1 MIKIMYM
8 YQPETT
14 RHSVYNI
21 NYHMVWISKY
31 RKPILTQDI
40 ADEVKTNIAQIA
52 KKHKYRILALEIMP
66 DHLHLFLS
74 TRPNEAPATTVKK
87 IKGALARKLFKK
99 FPELKKNL
107 YKGHLWAPSYFV
119 GTAGHVSSGTIRRY
133 IEECQNL

>member
-1 MIKIMYM
+1 M

-21 NYHMVWISKY
+21 NYHMIWIPKY

-40 ADEVKTNIAQIA
+40 ADKTREIINQLA

-66 DHLHLFLS
+66 DYLHLFIS
-74 TRPNEAPATTVKK
+74 ARPNEAPATIVKK
-87 IKGALARKLFKK
+87 IKGALARKLFKE
-99 FPELKKNL
+99 FPELRRKL
-107 YKGHLWAPSYFV
+107 YKGHLWAPSYYV
-119 GTAGHVSSGTIRRY
+119 GTAGNVSSETIKRY